1 MTRMTNNI
9 TDIGENNIAM
19 ISINLLV
26 KDVEK
31 IGQMSSLIFI
41 LRFKVGM
48 QSSTNTTERRIV
60 SNTRC
65 QNLV

>member
-1 MTRMTNNI
+1 MLNKI
-9 TDIGENNIAM
+9 TDIGKNITAM
-19 ISINLLV
+19 ISIYLLV
-26 KDVEK
+26 KDVAK
-31 IGQMSSLIFI
+31 IGQISSLIFI

>member
-1 MTRMTNNI
+1 MVNKI
-9 TDIGENNIAM
+9 TDIGKNITAM

-26 KDVEK
+26 NDVAK
-31 IGQMSSLIFI
+31 IGQISSLIFI

-48 QSSTNTTERRIV
+48 QSSTNTTESRIV

>member
-1 MTRMTNNI
+1 MTRIANKI
-9 TDIGENNIAM
+9 ADIGKNNRAT

-31 IGQMSSLIFI
+31 IGQISSLIFI

>member
-1 MTRMTNNI
+1 MVNKI
-9 TDIGENNIAM
+9 TDIGKNIKAM

-26 KDVEK
+26 KDVAK
-31 IGQMSSLIFI
+31 IGQISSLIFI

>member
-48 QSSTNTTERRIV
+48 QSSTNTTESRIV

-65 QNLV
+65 QNVV

>member
-1 MTRMTNNI
+1 MTRMVNKI
-9 TDIGENNIAM
+9 TDIGKNITAM

-26 KDVEK
+26 KDVAK
-31 IGQMSSLIFI
+31 IGQISSLIFN

>member
-1 MTRMTNNI
+1 MTRMVNKI
-9 TDIGENNIAM
+9 TDIGKNITAM

-26 KDVEK
+26 KDVAK
-31 IGQMSSLIFI
+31 IGQISSLIFI

-48 QSSTNTTERRIV
+48 QSSTNTTESRIV

>member
-1 MTRMTNNI
+1 MTRIANKI
-9 TDIGENNIAM
+9 ADIGKNNRAT

-31 IGQMSSLIFI
+31 IGQISSLIFI
-41 LRFKVGM
+41 LHFKVGM
-48 QSSTNTTERRIV
+48 QSSTNTTERRMV

>member
-1 MTRMTNNI
+1 MVNKI
-9 TDIGENNIAM
+9 TDIGKNITAM

-26 KDVEK
+26 KDVAK
-31 IGQMSSLIFI
+31 IGQISSLIFI

-48 QSSTNTTERRIV
+48 QSSTNTTESRIV

>member
-1 MTRMTNNI
+1 MTRMVNKI
-9 TDIGENNIAM
+9 TDIGKNITAM
-19 ISINLLV
+19 ISINLLM
-26 KDVEK
+26 KDVAK
-31 IGQMSSLIFI
+31 IGQISSLIFI

-48 QSSTNTTERRIV
+48 QSSTNTTESRIV